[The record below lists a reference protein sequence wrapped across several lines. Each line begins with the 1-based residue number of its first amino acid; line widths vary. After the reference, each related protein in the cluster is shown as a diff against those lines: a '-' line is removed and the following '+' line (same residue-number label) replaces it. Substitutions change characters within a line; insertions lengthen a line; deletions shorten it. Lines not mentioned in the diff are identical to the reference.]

1 MLQLESEFLGQIG
14 PPQARCQPWSPCWNF
29 AGIPLMPFKP
39 HFPKFPHLEFMC
51 LVHEPENT
59 YFYYENE
66 LILCCSMSFTGLVMA
81 ALVPWLYVL
90 KKKEVTASRSFFSF
104 PSFLSH
110 HLWLYVTW
118 EMMGLQLVEKGF
130 IPWWTRV
137 HFLIWLDKLWL
148 DGRELQL
155 FHFY

>member
-59 YFYYENE
+59 YFWYENE
-66 LILCCSMSFTGLVMA
+66 LIFVSFHE
-81 ALVPWLYVL
+81 LYWSGNGSFGFLAVRA
-90 KKKEVTASRSFFSF
+90 KEERSNN
-104 PSFLSH
+104 
-110 HLWLYVTW
+110 
-118 EMMGLQLVEKGF
+118 
-130 IPWWTRV
+130 
-137 HFLIWLDKLWL
+137 
-148 DGRELQL
+148 
-155 FHFY
+155 